1 MINRIIGE
9 KSIYGVDWNLIFFP
23 LMFIAHIQYP
33 STQKYI
39 CKPTKA
45 LRINNIYSNNVP
57 I

>member
-9 KSIYGVDWNLIFFP
+9 KSIYGIDWNLIFFP
-23 LMFIAHIQYP
+23 LMFIAHIHYP

-45 LRINNIYSNNVP
+45 EDK
-57 I
+57 